1 MHRGYQLVSYVR
13 SSLWV
18 VPFIAIVLEQ
28 IAIRV
33 LVRLDRAVGWEFY
46 GVTVHAAEV
55 TFQAVIT
62 LTLSFFVFTFGS
74 LLVAIQ
80 VASGQ
85 MTPRIIATTLLR
97 DNVVRYSVGL
107 FVFTMLFAMGAL
119 SRTGTEVNQ
128 FMLFV
133 AAMLGLIC
141 IADFL
146 YLIDYAARMLRPV
159 SIVAR
164 VSENGLAVIET
175 VYPTHARSSPEAP
188 RRCAS
193 RLARRAAS
201 SITRARR
208 ESWWP

>member
-33 LVRLDRAVGWEFY
+33 LVRLDRALGWEFY

-74 LLVAIQ
+74 LLVVIQ

-107 FVFTMLFAMGAL
+107 FVFALVFSVMTLDRLDTRGFGLTVAIVALLGIACMATFLF
-119 SRTGTEVNQ
+119 
-128 FMLFV
+128 
-133 AAMLGLIC
+133 
-141 IADFL
+141 
-146 YLIDYAARMLRPV
+146 LIDYA
-159 SIVAR
+159 
-164 VSENGLAVIET
+164 
-175 VYPTHARSSPEAP
+175 
-188 RRCAS
+188 
-193 RLARRAAS
+193 
-201 SITRARR
+201 
-208 ESWWP
+208 